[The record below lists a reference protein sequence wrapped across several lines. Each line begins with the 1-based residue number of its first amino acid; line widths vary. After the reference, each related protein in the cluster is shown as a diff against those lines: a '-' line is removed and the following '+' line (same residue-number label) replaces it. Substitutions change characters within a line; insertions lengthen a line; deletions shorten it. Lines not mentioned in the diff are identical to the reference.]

1 MNHPLFYTPEEA
13 EAALR
18 NYGPRALTA
27 EAIRYQAHEDPSKL
41 GFPVTVA
48 GTRIYIPR
56 RSFND
61 FFGIGGDKKC
71 GSLE

>member
-1 MNHPLFYTPEEA
+1 VNHPLFYTPEEA

-48 GTRIYIPR
+48 GSRIYIPR
-56 RSFND
+56 RSFNQ
-61 FFGIGGDKKC
+61 FFGIAEQED
-71 GSLE
+71 

>member
-27 EAIRYQAHEDPSKL
+27 EAIRYQAKEDPRKL
-41 GFPVTVA
+41 GFPVSVI
-48 GTRIYIPR
+48 GTRVYIPR
-56 RSFND
+56 HTFNK
-61 FFGIGGDKKC
+61 FFGIGGENEC